1 MVSKV
6 PIINQGTVEV
16 IQNKNMRLDGGSQKK
31 KKKDITPGLVHKKP
45 FSSASGTDSYILV
58 GIQEEE
64 VSIL

>member
-1 MVSKV
+1 MGAVK
-6 PIINQGTVEV
+6 
-16 IQNKNMRLDGGSQKK
+16 KK
-31 KKKDITPGLVHKKP
+31 KKKDITPGLVHQKP

>member
-31 KKKDITPGLVHKKP
+31 KKKI
-45 FSSASGTDSYILV
+45 
-58 GIQEEE
+58 
-64 VSIL
+64 